1 MPRRSGLGKGLGAL
15 IPGSENSQVESGI
28 TNISID
34 SITPNPRQP
43 RAGINKNDLEELAA
57 SIREHGVLQ
66 PIIVSNGPQQEQYI
80 LVAGERRWRAS
91 RIAGLDFIP
100 AIIREVSQQQQL
112 ELALIENVQ
121 RTDLSP
127 LETAEAY
134 HQLVEDF
141 KLSHDE
147 IAQRVGKKR
156 TTITNSIRLLK
167 LPQAVHSALA
177 EGRISEGHARSLL
190 GLPTSQAQLAVLQ
203 TILNQDL
210 NVRQTE
216 ELIRKLSGQREV
228 VGTIKQIASPEIK
241 DIENRLCQRL
251 GTKVSLTHGK
261 KGGTVTIHYYSDEE
275 LNSLTLQL
283 LRK

>member
-1 MPRRSGLGKGLGAL
+1 MPRRSGLGKGLDAL
-15 IPGSENSQVESGI
+15 IPGGENNQAESGI
-28 TNISID
+28 TNIPLDRI
-34 SITPNPRQP
+34 IANPRQP
-43 RAGINKNDLEELAA
+43 RAGINQNDLEELAT

-66 PIIVSNGPQQEQYI
+66 PIIVTNGPQPEKYTLI
-80 LVAGERRWRAS
+80 AGERRWRAS

-134 HQLVEDF
+134 RQLVEDF
-141 KLSHDE
+141 KLSHEE
-147 IAQRVGKKR
+147 IAQRVGKNR
-156 TTITNSIRLLK
+156 TTITNSLRLLK
-167 LPQAVHSALA
+167 LPQAVKSALA
-177 EGRISEGHARSLL
+177 EGRITEGHARSLL
-190 GLPTSQAQLAVLQ
+190 GLPTLQAQLAALQ

-216 ELIRKLSGQREV
+216 ELIRRLTGQRV
-228 VGTIKQIASPEIK
+228 VRAVKPNAPPEIK
-241 DIENRLCQRL
+241 DIEDRLCQRL

-261 KGGTVTIHYYSDEE
+261 KGGTVTIRYYSDEE
-275 LNSLTLQL
+275 LDNLISQI
-283 LRK
+283 LRE